1 MSETEDVVSRSSDLE
16 RTGSLLQLV
25 RLVLFVLLDDLLLR
39 LLVVDGVGTGWVRVS
54 RDSIW

>member
-1 MSETEDVVSRSSDLE
+1 MLEKEDQVWTSSDFK

-25 RLVLFVLLDDLLLR
+25 SLVLFVLLNDLLLR

-54 RDSIW
+54 RSSI